1 MTRSGS
7 TKAADV
13 SHGFNRLTIA
23 RAFLESAQNQVT
35 IAQSGT
41 LGNPIAATIVNAAI
55 AYTDA
60 LTAAF
65 GNKINQQDHS
75 AVVKTLRQVMGN
87 RLPKAQE
94 TRLSRILGNKD
105 LAQYGGRFML
115 LAEAQSLLS
124 QLEEY
129 ATWAESELVRA

>member
-7 TKAADV
+7 TKAVDA
-13 SHGFNRLTIA
+13 SHGSNRLIIA

-60 LTAAF
+60 LTATF

-87 RLPKAQE
+87 RLPEAQE
-94 TRLSRILGNKD
+94 TRLSRILGTKD

-129 ATWAESELVRA
+129 ATWAESEMVRA

>member
-7 TKAADV
+7 TKAVDA
-13 SHGFNRLTIA
+13 SHGLNRLIIA

-60 LTAAF
+60 LTATF

-94 TRLSRILGNKD
+94 TRLSRILGTKD

-115 LAEAQSLLS
+115 LAEAQSLLC

-129 ATWAESELVRA
+129 ATWAESEMVRA